1 MNKLVTPASAASSVL
16 SENISAVATSLRIAN
31 ADNFTSSGLA
41 SIGNIGSR
49 EIVTYSGK
57 SGNKLTGVTRGTN
70 GTVARPFS
78 LGVSVTQPQWV
89 PVIAESDTLATTAEL
104 GNITKSSI
112 GLNNVDNTSD
122 ANKPVSS
129 ATQSALDA
137 KQPILVSGT
146 TIKTVNG
153 TSLLGSG
160 NIAIVGGSV
169 AWGEITG
176 VLANQTDLQTA
187 LNLKANSASLGTL
200 ATQNGTFSGTSSG
213 TNTGDNATNSQY
225 SGLAAS
231 KQDTLVSGTN
241 IKTINGASVLGA
253 GDLVVSVSNA
263 ATATA
268 LQTPRTINGVSFN
281 GSANIIA
288 GLYARVA
295 GSNVTRTAQ
304 TLADIT
310 GLSLALAANAVY
322 DVQVCMS
329 VASSSTAGNGYAL
342 AYSAAGAS
350 VEGQASGTLAA
361 ATQKTM
367 RISAFAASQ
376 TFVTVAGDGG
386 IWIQAIVTT
395 GANAGNLTVQH
406 LKVTS
411 GTSTVYI
418 NSYIRAI
425 RIV

>member
-16 SENISAVATSLRIAN
+16 SENISAVATSLRVAN

-57 SGNKLTGVTRGTN
+57 SGNTLTGLTRGTN
-70 GTVARPFS
+70 GTVARSFIV
-78 LGVSVTQPQWV
+78 GVSVTQPAWM

-137 KQPILVSGT
+137 KQSALVSGT

-160 NIAIVGGSV
+160 NIAIAGGSA

-176 VLANQTDLQTA
+176 VLASQTDLQTA

-213 TNTGDNATNSQY
+213 TNTGDQTA
-225 SGLAAS
+225 
-231 KQDTLVSGTN
+231 VSGN
-241 IKTINGASVLGA
+241 A
-253 GDLVVSVSNA
+253 G
-263 ATATA
+263 TATT
-268 LQTPRTINGVSFN
+268 LQNARTINGVSFD

-288 GLYARVA
+288 GFYARVVGA
-295 GSNVTRTAQ
+295 NVTRTAQ
-304 TLADIT
+304 TLADVT

-350 VEGQASGTLAA
+350 VEGQISGTLAA
-361 ATQKTM
+361 ATQKTV
-367 RISAFAASQ
+367 RISAFASSAQ
-376 TFVTVAGDGG
+376 PFVTVASNGG

-395 GANAGNLTVQH
+395 GANAGDLTVQH